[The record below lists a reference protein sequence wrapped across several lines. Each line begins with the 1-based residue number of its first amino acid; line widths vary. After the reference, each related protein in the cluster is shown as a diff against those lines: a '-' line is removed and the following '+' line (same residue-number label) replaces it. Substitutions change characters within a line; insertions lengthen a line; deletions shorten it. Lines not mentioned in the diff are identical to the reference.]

1 MKIKELERK
10 SFRNKFLDCYD
21 SYLNLSKYQHIA
33 IGIYK
38 AGECYT
44 FGNGI
49 KDDFMYDIGSISK
62 TLSAHLILKLLN
74 ENLINLNDSVDK
86 YLDLK
91 KGNYPTINE
100 LLTHSAG
107 YNNLTPVEI
116 TIPALLK
123 HGYSKK
129 NIYEEIVDKDIIKAL
144 QKRRKAKHRKIYG
157 YSDFAYAVLAV
168 VAKKVTNQEY
178 SSLLDDFIKKDLG
191 LTNTKLILNDNR
203 YPHSIKNNKVI
214 PFWKWRLDNPYL
226 FSGGVVSNINDM
238 LKYICHQIE
247 NKSQYIVDAHNVVD
261 IKSRNNIKMCKG
273 WHTYNNSHQL
283 WHVGGV
289 GTFRSS
295 IIVNK
300 HLKLGIVVLGNTK
313 GISKANVH
321 YIAKM
326 LYSDLKM
333 KRIKL

>member
-10 SFRNKFLDCYD
+10 SFRKKFLDCYD

-49 KDDFMYDIGSISK
+49 KGDFMYDIGSISK
-62 TLSAHLILKLLN
+62 TLSAHLILKLSN
-74 ENLINLNDSVDK
+74 ENLINLNDTIDK

-129 NIYEEIVDKDIIKAL
+129 NIYEEIVDIDIIKAL
-144 QKRRKAKHRKIYG
+144 QRRRKTKHKKIYG
-157 YSDFAYAVLAV
+157 YSDFAYAVLAL
-168 VAKKVTNQEY
+168 VAKKVTNKEY
-178 SSLLDDFIKKDLG
+178 SSLLDDFINKDLE
-191 LTNTKLILNDNR
+191 LSNTKLILNDNR
-203 YPHSIKNNKVI
+203 YPYSIKNHKVI

-238 LKYICHQIE
+238 LQYISHQIE
-247 NKSQYIVDAHNVVD
+247 NKTQYIIDAHNVVD
-261 IKSRNNIKMCKG
+261 IKSKNNIKMCKG
-273 WHTYNNSHQL
+273 WHTYNKSHQL

-333 KRIKL
+333 KRVKL